1 MKQAYRLRGSVFKID
16 RDYPKEIAYARKE
29 LYFSK
34 EAFEGRRKQQQVQ
47 IKFPA
52 KLFVDGYFIEDKFPE
67 WYKILSQSRVEGFES
82 DKSDKTNNDLGSK
95 EMRLPRE
102 SINPTHGQGHNLLS
116 DRNVSAQRYTNKSS
130 WMSNSAWNDGL
141 SEDRSVGKNVVSRAS
156 PVASQLSPRLLDSSE
171 QNVNNGK
178 STSHVPRV
186 RSHPKC

>member
-34 EAFEGRRKQQQVQ
+34 EAFEGRRKQQRVQ

-52 KLFVDGYFIEDKFPE
+52 KFFVDGYFIEDKFPE

-82 DKSDKTNNDLGSK
+82 DKTNNDIGST

-102 SINPTHGQGHNLLS
+102 SRPINPTYGQGHNRLS
-116 DRNVSAQRYTNKSS
+116 DRDASAQRDRIKSS
-130 WMSNSAWNDGL
+130 WMSNSAWNDRL
-141 SEDRSVGKNVVSRAS
+141 SEDRSVGKTVDSRAS
-156 PVASQLSPRLLDSSE
+156 PVASQLSPSLLDSSE
-171 QNVNNGK
+171 QNVNTG
-178 STSHVPRV
+178 
-186 RSHPKC
+186 